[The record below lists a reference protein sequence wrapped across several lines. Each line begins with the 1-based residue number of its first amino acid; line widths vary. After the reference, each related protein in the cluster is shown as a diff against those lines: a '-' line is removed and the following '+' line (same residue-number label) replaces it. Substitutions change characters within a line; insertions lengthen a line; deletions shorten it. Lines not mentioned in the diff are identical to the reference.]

1 MRSEDA
7 NLRPERASERAHT
20 ISCLESPESN
30 KQPTSLQPYLYKE
43 SWCLCAGLH
52 FNKAGPLFMAFIGRL
67 GEENGEK
74 MIY

>member
-7 NLRPERASERAHT
+7 NLRPERAHTPSAASNLPRAINNRPLSSLIYT
-20 ISCLESPESN
+20 KSPGA
-30 KQPTSLQPYLYKE
+30 
-43 SWCLCAGLH
+43 CAGLH
-52 FNKAGPLFMAFIGRL
+52 FNKAGPLFMAFIGSL